1 MKPELESPEQ
11 ARERLDKEELT
22 DVERSRLWARIDE
35 RAAMGSPRR
44 PFVAWAALAVV
55 AVAGVVAA
63 MTVLVPRDEIG
74 HLVTERPV
82 CSLDAAETILSLDPT
97 CAARS
102 VQVNGDEWALS
113 PGSAVSRVSEGASVE
128 RGVVTFHVRH
138 RTSTPFFVKV
148 SHGVVRVVGTVFRIE
163 QSVGSGSVSVT
174 EGVIEFVWD
183 DGTREPVAA
192 GQTLHFP
199 RRGVPA
205 PVAVAGTVAI
215 DAGASRVVKET
226 SPEAPRSRKP
236 GPDAAAKPPSD
247 LESVMDRL
255 LQLKSQRR
263 FGEAAT
269 LLRQALAGGG
279 LGPVQR
285 ERLSYELGLALEASG
300 QRACAHW
307 KAHIA
312 SFGITRHSDALSR
325 RMSNCETLG
334 N

>member
-1 MKPELESPEQ
+1 VKPELELPEQ
-11 ARERLDKEELT
+11 ARERLDREQLT

-35 RAAMGSPRR
+35 RAAVGAPRGA
-44 PFVAWAALAVV
+44 FVAWAALAVV
-55 AVAGVVAA
+55 AVAGIVAI
-63 MTVLVPRDEIG
+63 MTVVFTRGDEIAKKATDSSG
-74 HLVTERPV
+74 CT
-82 CSLDAAETILSLDPT
+82 LDGTATLLSLDPT
-97 CAARS
+97 CASRS
-102 VQVNGDEWALS
+102 VQVNGDEWALA
-113 PGSAVSRVSEGASVE
+113 PGSAVTKVPEGASVE

-138 RTSTPFFVKV
+138 RTSTPFLVKV

-163 QSVGSGSVSVT
+163 QSAASGSVSVT

-183 DGTREPVAA
+183 DGTREHVAA

-199 RRGVPA
+199 RRAAAAAEV
-205 PVAVAGTVAI
+205 VAI
-215 DAGASRVVKET
+215 DAGSARVAKET
-226 SPEAPRSRKP
+226 SPESPRSRRP
-236 GPDAAAKPPSD
+236 GPDVAARPPSD

-300 QRACAHW
+300 QKACAHW
-307 KAHIA
+307 KSHVA

-325 RMSNCETLG
+325 RLSDCEVRG